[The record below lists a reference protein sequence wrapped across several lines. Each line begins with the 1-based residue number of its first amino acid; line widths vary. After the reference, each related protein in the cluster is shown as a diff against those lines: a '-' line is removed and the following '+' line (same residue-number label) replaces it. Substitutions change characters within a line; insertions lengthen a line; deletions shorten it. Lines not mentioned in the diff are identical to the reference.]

1 MCEVVSCASL
11 ERYKLRVNQVEV
23 HISMARNKLQKELL
37 KDGVIPRNE
46 YGLWSQTNLGLKSTF
61 PEHDNFTDLKFN
73 SPTRKQEPPDPS
85 TSLGHYREDSIN
97 KQESAWRRAG
107 HTVGA
112 CGLLFLKPSLIHSFG
127 ITKNS
132 RKTKLQGKRASHPTT
147 HSVS

>member
-97 KQESAWRRAG
+97 KQERA
-107 HTVGA
+107 
-112 CGLLFLKPSLIHSFG
+112 
-127 ITKNS
+127 
-132 RKTKLQGKRASHPTT
+132 
-147 HSVS
+147 